1 MFHDIVMKDTMVSYK
16 KQKRFIL
23 REHLGVLSLF
33 SWVCVAHSF
42 SFLCSRFLLCL
53 SSFCFFVPAV
63 VSVSELS
70 FLITLRFSLTFV

>member
-16 KQKRFIL
+16 KHKLFIL
-23 REHLGVLSLF
+23 REHLGVLLLF
-33 SWVCVAHSF
+33 SWVYIAHSF

-53 SSFCFFVPAV
+53 SSFCFFV
-63 VSVSELS
+63 SELS